1 MATRNVATN
10 RKARHEYF
18 VDNSYE
24 AGIEL
29 RGCEVKSLRTANVSL
44 NEAHA
49 QIADGEV
56 WVHGMHIS
64 SYKNTAG
71 ADAPDPVRKRRL
83 LLKKREIER
92 LDRQVRQKGYTLIP
106 LRVYFN
112 ERGYAKMELGLCR
125 GKRQYDKRQTIAERD
140 IEREAERTRR
150 EFEKMG
156 G

>member
-1 MATRNVATN
+1 
-10 RKARHEYF
+10 
-18 VDNSYE
+18 
-24 AGIEL
+24 
-29 RGCEVKSLRTANVSL
+29 
-44 NEAHA
+44 
-49 QIADGEV
+49 
-56 WVHGMHIS
+56 
-64 SYKNTAG
+64 
-71 ADAPDPVRKRRL
+71 
-83 LLKKREIER
+83 LLKRREIER

-140 IEREAERTRR
+140 IERETERTRR